1 LLALAAISDEPYVF
15 PESASTWW
23 AQAYLVIAGSV
34 GVFWLYVFVL
44 SGWTASAAS
53 YQLVLIPL
61 VTVVV
66 SAWLQ
71 DERITPAFAA
81 GSILVLVG
89 VYIGALRRPSTR
101 PQADAGRET
110 LTSRDPAAFAESERR

>member
-1 LLALAAISDEPYVF
+1 V
-15 PESASTWW
+15 
-23 AQAYLVIAGSV
+23 QAYLVIAGSI

-44 SGWTASAAS
+44 RGWTASAAS

-81 GSILVLVG
+81 GSFLVLVG
-89 VYIGALRRPSTR
+89 VYIGALRRPSSR
-101 PQADAGRET
+101 PEAAAGHET
-110 LTSRDPAAFAESERR
+110 LASGDPAVFAEGERR